1 MNINKEKMT
10 EYLERRIN
18 NINIALDRY
27 PENNGSNY
35 LAAKADAFKEILQ
48 IMDLMEESEE

>member
-10 EYLERRIN
+10 EYLERRIS

-27 PENNGSNY
+27 PEHNGSNY

-48 IMDLMEESEE
+48 IMDLMEESAE